1 MFLIPSTA
9 NIPENPTKKGCDL
22 RLYVHIYIYVWVL
35 TNGIYSSIT
44 KLLGEINRTNP
55 DPSQSIHFIGI
66 ASWGCVSSV
75 EQLDVYGTNV
85 IYNKPKTD
93 ERSFA
98 SNHVLLIFID
108 NDTKHEYGIHE
119 NVLKNKVSVLLLQG
133 AGGCC
138 DLFASEDPLTMK
150 ENEQI
155 KTKLREQLKI
165 IDNKLNPE
173 STMNSSIE
181 HDEIVYFELNYNLIQ
196 DFNNP
201 LRAKYI

>member
-1 MFLIPSTA
+1 
-9 NIPENPTKKGCDL
+9 
-22 RLYVHIYIYVWVL
+22 
-35 TNGIYSSIT
+35 
-44 KLLGEINRTNP
+44 
-55 DPSQSIHFIGI
+55 
-66 ASWGCVSSV
+66 
-75 EQLDVYGTNV
+75 
-85 IYNKPKTD
+85 
-93 ERSFA
+93 
-98 SNHVLLIFID
+98 
-108 NDTKHEYGIHE
+108 
-119 NVLKNKVSVLLLQG
+119 
-133 AGGCC
+133 
-138 DLFASEDPLTMK
+138 EDPLTMK

>member
-1 MFLIPSTA
+1 
-9 NIPENPTKKGCDL
+9 
-22 RLYVHIYIYVWVL
+22 IYFSSDVWIL

-44 KLLGEINRTNP
+44 KLAGEINRTNP
-55 DPSQSIHFIGI
+55 DPSQPIHFIGI

-119 NVLKNKVSVLLLQG
+119 NVITNRIPVLLLEG
-133 AGGCC
+133 TGGCC
-138 DLFASEDPLTMK
+138 DLFVRCYHLYNERYTNVKSSDQTNEDPLTIK
-150 ENEQI
+150 ER
-155 KTKLREQLKI
+155 K
-165 IDNKLNPE
+165 
-173 STMNSSIE
+173 
-181 HDEIVYFELNYNLIQ
+181 
-196 DFNNP
+196 
-201 LRAKYI
+201 